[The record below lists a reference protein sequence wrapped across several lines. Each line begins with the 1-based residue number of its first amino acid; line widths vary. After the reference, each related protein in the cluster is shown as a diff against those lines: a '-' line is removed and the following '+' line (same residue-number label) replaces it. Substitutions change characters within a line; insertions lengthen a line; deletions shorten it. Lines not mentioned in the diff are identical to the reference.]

1 MRALLIVIAI
11 LAALP
16 ARAADIAIA
25 LTDDFIR
32 VDTGFAGAR
41 LVLFGAVTGID
52 DPENTVDI
60 ISVVR
65 GPETRFDI
73 RRLEKRNLIWMPG
86 EARAIDGAP
95 GLYLTSA
102 TKNITDIAPLPDQ
115 AAHHLGADH
124 LDIQASPATQT
135 PDQITDTSE
144 NELFKNAFLNEVE
157 DLGLYRNIVGGVDFK
172 KSGLFTINVNLPATT
187 PVGDYAV
194 SVYLY
199 RNGELLGEDTAQLAV
214 NKVGAERRIY
224 ELAHNRPVS
233 YGVFCVILSLFA
245 GWAASLAFRK

>member
-1 MRALLIVIAI
+1 MRALLIALAL
-11 LAALP
+11 LAAPP

-32 VDTGFAGAR
+32 VDTSFSGAR

-52 DPENTVDI
+52 SPESAVDI
-60 ISVVR
+60 VSVVR
-65 GPETRFDI
+65 GPDMQFDV

-86 EARAIDGAP
+86 ETHVIESAP
-95 GLYLTSA
+95 GLYLTTA
-102 TKNITDIAPLPDQ
+102 TKRIMDIAPLPDQ
-115 AAHHLGADH
+115 AAYDLGADF
-124 LDIQASPATQT
+124 LDIKAPAA
-135 PDQITDTSE
+135 TDKSIE
-144 NELFKNAFLNEVE
+144 DNEHAELFKNAFLNEVE

-172 KSGLFTINVNLPATT
+172 KGGLFTINVNLPATT

-199 RNGELLGEDTAQLAV
+199 RNGELLGQDTAQLAV
-214 NKVGAERRIY
+214 NKVGVERRIY

-233 YGVFCVILSLFA
+233 YGVFCVVLSLFA
-245 GWAASLAFRK
+245 GWVAAFAFRK

>member
-1 MRALLIVIAI
+1 MRTLLIVITL

-25 LTDDFIR
+25 LTDDFVR
-32 VDTGFAGAR
+32 VDTSFAGAR

-86 EARAIDGAP
+86 EARAVDGAP

-102 TKNITDIAPLPDQ
+102 TKSITDIAPLPDQ

-124 LDIQASPATQT
+124 LDIQAARATQT
-135 PDQITDTSE
+135 PEQIADTSE
-144 NELFKNAFLNEVE
+144 NEVFKNAFLNEVE

-199 RNGELLGEDTAQLAV
+199 RNGELLGQDTAQLAV
-214 NKVGAERRIY
+214 NKVGAERQIY

-233 YGVFCVILSLFA
+233 YGVFCVIVSLFS